1 MANNP
6 VGSEWVVAMG
16 RGFPFIFKF
25 GSKFVLEVL
34 PSVAATVIGGY
45 LLAQLNFSRMSEPA
59 APPAQAAQAVSA
71 PADPAEA
78 PTVREE
84 RATMREVLRARRE
97 RAEAPAQVRAKVESL
112 PLPAAPDSIDP
123 KDARPAKE
131 GAGRATVAAVP
142 PAAPARRDVELP
154 RARPETA
161 TAPVYVPAPPAAAA
175 STSEPTPLSR
185 PAAVASASEPTPL
198 SRPAAGASE
207 PTPLSPVTVNARN
220 PVPVVP
226 ERRGPVHAV
235 FSAFSVVVGQ
245 AVNVTGETVNWVI
258 DLPGKAISAGERL
271 IGTNPP
277 PPRPF
282 SNADG

>member
-1 MANNP
+1 
-6 VGSEWVVAMG
+6 MG

-25 GSKFVLEVL
+25 GSKFVLEVM

-45 LLAQLNFSRMSEPA
+45 LLAQLHFSRASEPA
-59 APPAQAAQAVSA
+59 PAAQTVQAVQA
-71 PADPAEA
+71 VPTPADPAEA
-78 PTVREE
+78 PTAREE

-112 PLPAAPDSIDP
+112 PLPAAMDSIDP
-123 KDARPAKE
+123 KDARPAKD
-131 GAGRATVAAVP
+131 GAGRATVAAMP
-142 PAAPARRDVELP
+142 PAAPARRDMELP

-161 TAPVYVPAPPAAAA
+161 AAPAAAAPAYVPAAPAAAA
-175 STSEPTPLSR
+175 S
-185 PAAVASASEPTPL
+185 
-198 SRPAAGASE
+198 ASE

-220 PVPVVP
+220 PSPVVP

-258 DLPGKAISAGERL
+258 DLPGKAITAGERL

-277 PPRPF
+277 LPRPF